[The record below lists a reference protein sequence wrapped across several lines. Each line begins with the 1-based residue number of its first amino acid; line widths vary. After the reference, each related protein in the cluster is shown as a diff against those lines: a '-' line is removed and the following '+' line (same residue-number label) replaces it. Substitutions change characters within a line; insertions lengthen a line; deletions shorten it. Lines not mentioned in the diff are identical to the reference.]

1 MIITL
6 ILTGIVLFLLLYGLW
21 SVWLLAACV
30 AVAMGLLCLYHRG
43 HRHSHGSFLSIDAY
57 AQRSRLRNMSP
68 GFKLA
73 AVAVLLVFCVAVDSL
88 PVCLVVMAAMFLL
101 TVCLGGT
108 PPGYYLSLLVIPLA
122 FIVLGGLAVLIEF
135 SAAPLDLLDIRIFGG
150 HVGITARSQET
161 ARYLTAKAFAGLSC
175 LYMLGLS
182 TPMGDLIATLR
193 RIRLPAV
200 LIELMYLIYRYI
212 FFLFKVQNSMSE
224 AASSRLGYK
233 NGRSTLKSASLIAS
247 GVLRFSFRQASANF
261 DAMEARCYDGSLQFL
276 EAKKRL
282 RAGEVLVFIIYMA
295 LLVFLW
301 QWGAG

>member
-1 MIITL
+1 MILTL
-6 ILTGIVLFLLLYGLW
+6 ILTGVVLFLLLYALMP
-21 SVWLLAACV
+21 VWLLAACV
-30 AVAMGLLCLYHRG
+30 AVAVGLLYFYHRG

-57 AQRSRLRNMSP
+57 AQRSRLRNVSP

-73 AVAVLLVFCVAVDSL
+73 AVAVLIIFSVAVDSL
-88 PVCLVVMAAMFLL
+88 PVCLAVTATMFLL

-108 PPGYYLSLLVIPLA
+108 PPGYYLSLLVVPLA
-122 FIVLGGLAVLIEF
+122 FVVLGGLAVLIQF
-135 SAAPLDLLDIRIFGG
+135 SAAPLDLLDIGGLGG
-150 HVGITARSQET
+150 HVGITAQSQET

-175 LYMLGLS
+175 LYMLGLT

-247 GVLRFSFRQASANF
+247 GVLRISFRQASANF
-261 DAMEARCYDGSLQFL
+261 DAMEARCYDGSLRFM
-276 EAKKRL
+276 ESRKRL
-282 RAGEVLVFIIYMA
+282 RAGEIVVFAIYMG
-295 LLVFLW
+295 LLVLLW
-301 QWGAG
+301 RLVM